1 MINFVLIFYYEFSDH
16 DIDERQNLN
25 VHVSDNSTTKME
37 EEPFKVQP
45 PANNGINVRA
55 LLGDA
60 PAPPNNGPSRVPL
73 LGNAPTNFNIP
84 FPQYPRPP
92 MRPSPPTM
100 AMTQTL
106 GLMMNQN
113 MGSMPHPQSRM
124 MNPGLLPHPT
134 INQPRGPN
142 GGFNPRP
149 FGPPGI
155 GINNNISPAQF
166 LGSQNLNQMPNNS
179 SLLPLPLNL
188 NREPPFPYANSP
200 LSMPGQFPPEE
211 AKLQQGEMGGSNNK
225 GLVGEQRVVQS
236 VEQCSANNQFGNCPP
251 FASNPFDFFKC
262 TPVDQSM
269 NPMKPVDS
277 SQKSRSKEE
286 FESFPPVYG
295 DISCQDRDMRFN
307 ATPFFDPT
315 KAPNQSFGFSSEETK
330 PLTTS
335 VNADINA
342 SFEPSPMSGISQQ
355 KNDKPA
361 LLELPFVQPERV
373 EATNCEDKNEIVTES
388 NNEVGLNLKPIRYFF
403 MAWFYLNT
411 YPVDLLHLFNLFS
424 IFFRNLFFL

>member
-1 MINFVLIFYYEFSDH
+1 MD
-16 DIDERQNLN
+16 
-25 VHVSDNSTTKME
+25 

-92 MRPSPPTM
+92 MRPNPPTM

-149 FGPPGI
+149 FGPPSI
-155 GINNNISPAQF
+155 GISSNIPPAPF
-166 LGSQNLNQMPNNS
+166 LGSQNLGCNLNQMPNNS
-179 SLLPLPLNL
+179 SLLPLPLNMS
-188 NREPPFPYANSP
+188 REPPFPYANSP

-211 AKLQQGEMGGSNNK
+211 AKLQQGEMVGSNNK
-225 GLVGEQRVVQS
+225 GLIGDQRVVQS
-236 VEQCSANNQFGNCPP
+236 IEQCSSNGQFGSCPPP
-251 FASNPFDFFKC
+251 FASNPFESKMSFDFFKC

-269 NPMKPVDS
+269 NPLKPVDS
-277 SQKSRSKEE
+277 SQKLRIKEE
-286 FESFPPVYG
+286 FESFPSIYG
-295 DISCQDRDMRFN
+295 DGSRQDKDMRFA
-307 ATPFFDPT
+307 ATSFFDPT
-315 KAPNQSFGFSSEETK
+315 RAANQSFGFSSEETK
-330 PLTTS
+330 PPTTS
-335 VNADINA
+335 INADINA
-342 SFEPSPMSGISQQ
+342 SFESLPTSSVSQQ
-355 KNDKPA
+355 KNEKPA
-361 LLELPFVQPERV
+361 LLELPPEPPKKV
-373 EATNCEDKNEIVTES
+373 EAMDCEEKNEIVTES
-388 NNEVGLNLKPIRYFF
+388 NTEVGLRLKSVAF
-403 MAWFYLNT
+403 
-411 YPVDLLHLFNLFS
+411 LFDQF
-424 IFFRNLFFL
+424 